1 MTIQTSRTFAIA
13 LAMVGMMT
21 VVAVSSV
28 RAQAGDAPAGEPKLI
43 PIEVTAN
50 DYNFSPETGLAHG
63 EGNVRVRY
71 QDVALDADVVD
82 VNFKTRDVSAKGH
95 VLLKRGPYEWR
106 GQEVSG
112 NVGSKQFAFG
122 TFDVKTGVWYG
133 KGESGVHN
141 SDGTARVE
149 RVRLTSCDL
158 PEPHY
163 SIQAR
168 RVLHYADGKFRAYHT
183 VYRVGKVPIFYWP
196 VLFGD
201 TNPGQGSITI
211 RPGYSSDWGAFLL
224 LSRTWQVSKEV
235 ETTVHV
241 DLRSKNG
248 IALGN
253 ETEIRKTYSKTDV
266 TVYGMHDSDTPET
279 TDGYNRRFNAQD
291 WRGRAAVYH
300 QQELDRQ
307 LTLRANVDYLSDI
320 DMLEDWFKSEYEHNP
335 QPSTFAN
342 AVYDAQRY
350 SLSLGARPR
359 LNDFYTVVEDLPE
372 LRLEMPRQTVS
383 DCFPLLYQSTTT
395 AGYYQMDWREFDLD
409 RAFPLTDPEDY
420 DSMRFDTL
428 HMVYL
433 PFTVAQNLQVV
444 PRAGVRLTHYSD
456 SSETAMGPADID
468 ALFAVDDPDDP
479 RNETEILRNYDDE
492 GGSLTRLAGEFGVEA
507 STKFHRVWPNVT
519 NETLNVDGLR
529 HIVKPYVN
537 YTFAPD
543 PTEDREHIYFFDEVD
558 RLTEQNF
565 VRVGTDQRFQTRRHR
580 QIYTLARVQSYADFH
595 FTDENSNDQ
604 DYSDG
609 FGDLGNKI
617 EFTPT
622 DALKTWMSLV
632 ADLDEMD
639 VRRAETGVRVGRKD
653 GIRFS
658 LAYIYRDNY
667 YPRSAY
673 SMGSSL
679 LDLTGEHGYL
689 TREELETQTAVGE
702 VTFPINEKT
711 SGRIRLEYDVE
722 EADLARQIYE
732 IIRDLHCWMGSLAL
746 SEDNGDVRIMVM
758 MYLKAYPSTKLD
770 VGI

>member
-1 MTIQTSRTFAIA
+1 VKGNLETKAFQFGPYR
-13 LAMVGMMT
+13 LD
-21 VVAVSSV
+21 SSV
-28 RAQAGDAPAGEPKLI
+28 WHSGGAGGSNDESERKVLEDAWLS
-43 PIEVTAN
+43 T
-50 DYNFSPETGLAHG
+50 
-63 EGNVRVRY
+63 
-71 QDVALDADVVD
+71 
-82 VNFKTRDVSAKGH
+82 
-95 VLLKRGPYEWR
+95 
-106 GQEVSG
+106 
-112 NVGSKQFAFG
+112 
-122 TFDVKTGVWYG
+122 
-133 KGESGVHN
+133 
-141 SDGTARVE
+141 
-149 RVRLTSCDL
+149 CDR
-158 PEPHY
+158 EHPHY
-163 SIQAR
+163 RLSASRIVHSSDNSFVAR
-168 RVLHYADGKFRAYHT
+168 HVVLKF
-183 VYRVGKVPIFYWP
+183 GSVPVFYFPILWGRTDDRRS
-196 VLFGD
+196 LL
-201 TNPGQGSITI
+201 IK
-211 RPGYSSDWGAFLL
+211 PGYSSRRGAYLEI
-224 LSRTWQVSKEV
+224 SRSWAIADLGMSKMQL
-235 ETTVHV
+235 
-241 DLRSKNG
+241 DLMSKRG
-248 IALGN
+248 VGLGN
-253 ETEIRKTYSKTDV
+253 TTHLKTESQALDVNLYGVLDSDPPETEP
-266 TVYGMHDSDTPET
+266 GF
-279 TDGYNRRFNAQD
+279 NRRFKET
-291 WRGRAAVYH
+291 H
-300 QQELDRQ
+300 DRYRLHSYYQ
-307 LTLRANVDYLSDI
+307 NRLTDDLALRLNIDFLSDI